1 MTVDQR
7 SWPEQDRKWVARY
20 RTAIAGK
27 NVPTAVL
34 QRRED
39 ELLKAVHSAAQP
51 AVEVF
56 GDAVD
61 LAKGDAS
68 ELATTD
74 EAVRTSEGGGVRA
87 ALREG
92 GGTLAGTGAV
102 AVVLMFL
109 RNGWYVD
116 VELATAL
123 FVVTAVVVIA
133 GWFLAR
139 SLFSAGRPVG
149 MAVALLCAA
158 AVATAGIVVAVDVG
172 PNVVVASD
180 VPLLA
185 LGVALMAPGL
195 VALGVAAAM
204 PPQVLQM
211 DWDDAKWWRRFRGG
225 LTCRLVPQAA
235 VRAHV
240 AEVRQQLSSSG
251 VAAHVE
257 FGHPL
262 VLAREI
268 AGADRTAR
276 ARRWWMLTIAGTI
289 APLLVGLLIL
299 VGGTWGA
306 LTIPVGVIFV
316 LVGLSRPVIAWGR
329 RPWAKQ
335 A

>member
-20 RTAIAGK
+20 RDAIADK
-27 NVPTAVL
+27 HVPATVL
-34 QRRED
+34 ERRED
-39 ELLKAVHSAAQP
+39 ELLKAVYSAAQP

-61 LAKGDAS
+61 LAKSDVS
-68 ELATTD
+68 ELATTG

-87 ALREG
+87 MLREV

-116 VELATAL
+116 VELATTL
-123 FVVTAVVVIA
+123 FMVTAAAVIA
-133 GWFLAR
+133 GWFVAR

-149 MAVALLCAA
+149 MAVALLCVV
-158 AVATAGIVVAVDVG
+158 AVATVGILVAIDVG
-172 PNVVVASD
+172 PDVVVASD
-180 VPLLA
+180 VPLL
-185 LGVALMAPGL
+185 LVGVALVAPGV
-195 VALGVAAAM
+195 VALGVAGAM
-204 PPQVLQM
+204 PPQVLQVE
-211 DWDDAKWWRRFRGG
+211 WDDAKWWRRFRGG

-235 VRAHV
+235 VRSHV
-240 AEVRQQLSSSG
+240 AEVQQQLSSAG

-262 VLAREI
+262 VLAREV

-276 ARRWWMLTIAGTI
+276 ARRWWVLTLTATG

-299 VGGTWGA
+299 LGGAWGG
-306 LTIPVGVIFV
+306 LSIPVGVIFV
-316 LVGLSRPVIAWGR
+316 LVGLSRPVIAWGG
-329 RPWAKQ
+329 RPWAKR